1 MTFEYNQKE
10 YDLSLEEIDSVTL
23 DKNSHITEYKDNMST
38 TWKVH
43 KIQEEATYFKIEAF
57 KFVELNDIKIVEDD
71 HYGIFN
77 INYRDAVV
85 IRVNKNYIDAA
96 IRQDEIEL
104 EMKDN
109 AEVIAVNMM
118 SYKYKQLY
126 RYNYN
131 ELRNFIEV
139 PIDYDENNSI
149 KIIVKGT

>member
-96 IRQDEIEL
+96 IRKDEIEL